1 MKVVCTLLMMAFLCS
16 CTPGG
21 MSAILSTGPQA
32 GVTTIDINLSAHQPS
47 QTPAGTS
54 GGYAPAITTVAVG
67 SAIRFVNSDS
77 FAHTA
82 TAIPGTGTFPAG
94 SPFTASAQTQSGS
107 EVSTSWSTGT
117 LQAGAASQII
127 TIDTP
132 GTYLFGCFYHY
143 GAPMRGEIVAQ

>member
-1 MKVVCTLLMMAFLCS
+1 
-16 CTPGG
+16 
-21 MSAILSTGPQA
+21 MSAILSAGPQA
-32 GVTTIDINLSAHQPS
+32 GVTTIDVNLSAHQPS

-117 LQAGAASQII
+117 LQAGATSQII